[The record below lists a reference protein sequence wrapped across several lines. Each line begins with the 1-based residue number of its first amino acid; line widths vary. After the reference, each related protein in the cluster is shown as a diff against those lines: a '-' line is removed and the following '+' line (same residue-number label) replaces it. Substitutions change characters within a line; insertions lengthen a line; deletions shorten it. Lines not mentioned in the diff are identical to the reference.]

1 MANWLSRILPA
12 GVTGTQRVTPYSPA
26 ANNGGAQA
34 TERTSSTENDPR
46 YAQKHSSGVHGAVE
60 GTGENGRH
68 RLDMYM

>member
-12 GVTGTQRVTPYSPA
+12 GVTGTQRVSYGPA
-26 ANNGGAQA
+26 ANFGGAHA
-34 TERTSSTENDPR
+34 TERTSATDNDPR